1 MFRRMFDNP
10 GELIK
15 KVAKIV
21 FIIGIIITV
30 ISSIYVFLLYA
41 RIEMGFLRTI
51 ITSIVVLVIGLI
63 SSWLSTIVLYGM
75 GELIDNSTKMIDAIY
90 VIEKRNID
98 VRKDIEE
105 MRYVLDVV
113 YRDVIKQDIDG
124 EMETIV

>member
-1 MFRRMFDNP
+1 MFDNP

-21 FIIGIIITV
+21 FVIGIIITV